1 MINED
6 LSGALRSKQTG
17 EKIARWLSRIFHPFV
32 ISLFTFWLA
41 LYLSESSALEALQW
55 VGLGFLVVIVPLTVV
70 ILYNVRSGEFTDLDV
85 SIREHRYK
93 LYLLAFVCFI
103 LLIVI
108 LNLLN
113 APRIALGCLYAAA
126 TAIFFGAIINR
137 GFTKVSLHSVA
148 SAGSAAVL
156 FVVSPIPGL
165 ILGAIALAV
174 GWARIRLKR
183 HTLGQVLLGWLI
195 AIICV
200 GAILPLFTG

>member
-6 LSGALRSKQTG
+6 RSGAPGSKQIG
-17 EKIARWLSRIFHPFV
+17 EQIARWLSRIFHPFV
-32 ISLFTFWLA
+32 ISLVAFWLA
-41 LYLSESSALEALQW
+41 LYLSGSSALQALQW
-55 VGLGFLVVIVPLTVV
+55 VGLGFLVVIAPLAVV
-70 ILYNVRSGEFTDLDV
+70 ILYNVQSGKFTDLDV

-93 LYLLAFVCFI
+93 LYSLAFVCFI

-113 APRIALGCLYAAA
+113 APRIALGCLYAAV
-126 TAIFFGAIINR
+126 TAIFLGAIINR
-137 GFTKVSLHSVA
+137 VFTKVSLHSVA

-165 ILGAIALAV
+165 ILGVIALAV

-183 HTLGQVLLGWLI
+183 HTPGQVLLGWLI
-195 AIICV
+195 AIVCV